1 MATLSG
7 QKVKNAFASLLK
19 LATNTATTS
28 LKNVESGDGVATAL
42 QLATGK
48 VGVNGTLEFPTVPAT
63 GSTEVDALL
72 LNASNQVVKRT
83 LNAAAFS
90 GGALTTASLPLGVSG
105 SDVRLAN
112 PSAISDIGTPAAG
125 DRFLIY
131 DASLTTWKRI
141 DYSALAALINPNQYQ
156 SAPEVVARVKP
167 TINLTT
173 SAVYLDFASVGTGGG
188 DTVLIGDASTVYTLG
203 NVYGGNLTSFRFNV
217 DGVYE
222 ITLSADLTTTGGGST
237 SVTFYFDVNG
247 TVVGTSLTTY
257 SAGDH
262 FLTQSTIINGAAGDV
277 VSIRALASAATAN
290 LNEFSVFHIR
300 KL

>member
-48 VGVNGTLEFPTVPAT
+48 VGINGTLEFPTAPAT
-63 GSTEVDALL
+63 GSTEVKALL
-72 LNASNQVVKRT
+72 LNASNQVVERS

-112 PSAISDIGTPAAG
+112 PSAISDIGVPASG

-131 DASLTTWKRI
+131 DASTTTWKRI
-141 DYSALAALINPNQYQ
+141 DYSVLSSLINPNQYQ
-156 SAPEVVARVKP
+156 SAPEVVARVSP

-173 SAVYLDFASVGTGGG
+173 SPVYLDFANVGVTGN
-188 DTVLIGDASTVYTLG
+188 DTVLIGDAATVYTLG
-203 NVYGGNLTSFRFNV
+203 NVYGGNLTSFRFNE

-222 ITLSADLTTTGGGST
+222 ITLSASITTTGGGT
-237 SVTFYFDVNG
+237 TNVTFYFDVNG
-247 TVVGTSLTTY
+247 SVIGTSLTTY

-262 FLTQSTIINGAAGDV
+262 FLTQSTIINGASGDV
-277 VSIRALASAATAN
+277 VSVRALASAATAKIN
-290 LNEFSVFHIR
+290 LNSVFHIR

>member
-7 QKVKNAFASLLK
+7 QKVKDAFASLLK

-42 QLATGK
+42 QLGTTK

-72 LNASNQVVKRT
+72 LNASNQVVKRS
-83 LNAAAFS
+83 LNAAAFT

-112 PSAISDIGTPAAG
+112 PSSISDIGTPASG

-141 DYSALAALINPNQYQ
+141 DYSALASLINPNQYQ

-173 SAVYLDFASVGTGGG
+173 SAVYLDFAGVGTGGG

-203 NVYGGNLTSFRFNV
+203 NAYGGNLTSFRFNV

-222 ITLSADLTTTGGGST
+222 ITLSADITTTST
-237 SVTFYFDVNG
+237 NTDVTFYFDING
-247 TVVGTSLTTY
+247 STAGTSQTRFATI
-257 SAGDH
+257 SDH
-262 FLTQSTIINGAAGDV
+262 FLTQSTIINGASGDV
-277 VSIRALASAATAN
+277 VSVRALASAAAAN
-290 LNEFSVFHIR
+290 VNEFSVFHIR

>member
-48 VGVNGTLEFPTVPAT
+48 VGINGTLEFPTAPAT
-63 GSTEVDALL
+63 GSTEVKALL
-72 LNASNQVVKRT
+72 LNASNQVVERS

-90 GGALTTASLPLGVSG
+90 GGTLTTASLPLGVSG

-112 PSAISDIGTPAAG
+112 PSAISDIGTPASG

-131 DASLTTWKRI
+131 DASATTWKRI
-141 DYSALAALINPNQYQ
+141 DYSSLASLINPNQYQ
-156 SAPEVVARVKP
+156 SAPEVVARVRP
-167 TINLTT
+167 AISLTT
-173 SAVYLDFASVGTGGG
+173 SPVYLDFANVGVTGN
-188 DTVLIGDASTVYTLG
+188 DTVLIGDAATVYTLG

-222 ITLSADLTTTGGGST
+222 ITLSASIKTTGGGT
-237 SVTFYFDVNG
+237 TNVTFYFDING
-247 TVVGTSLTTY
+247 SVIGTSLTTY

-262 FLTQSTIINGAAGDV
+262 FLTQSTIINGAGGDV
-277 VSIRALASAATAN
+277 VSVRALASAPTADVN
-290 LNEFSVFHIR
+290 LNSVLHIR

>member
-7 QKVKNAFASLLK
+7 QKVKDAFASLLK

-42 QLATGK
+42 QLGTTK
-48 VGVNGTLEFPTVPAT
+48 IGVNGTLEFPTVPAT
-63 GSTEVDALL
+63 GSTEVDALF
-72 LNASNQVVKRT
+72 LNASNQVVKRS

-112 PSAISDIGTPAAG
+112 PSAISDIGTPASG

-131 DASLTTWKRI
+131 DASATTWKRI
-141 DYSALAALINPNQYQ
+141 DYSALSSLINPGAYQ
-156 SAPEVVARVKP
+156 SAPEVVARLKP

-173 SAVYLDFASVGTGGG
+173 TAQYLDFAPVGITGG
-188 DTVLIGDASTVYTLG
+188 DTVLIGDAASIYTLG
-203 NVYGGNLTSFRFNV
+203 NVYGGTMTSFRFNV

-222 ITLSADLTTTGGGST
+222 ITLSASITTTST
-237 SVTFYFDVNG
+237 NTDVTFYFDING
-247 TVVGTSLTTY
+247 SVAGTSQTRFATI
-257 SAGDH
+257 SDH
-262 FLTQSTIINGAAGDV
+262 FLTQSTIINGASGDT
-277 VSIRALASAATAN
+277 VSVRALASAAAAN
-290 LNEFSVFHIR
+290 VNEFSVFHIR

>member
-19 LATNTATTS
+19 LATNTATTT

-42 QLATGK
+42 QLGTGK
-48 VGVNGTLEFPTVPAT
+48 VGINGTLEFPTAPAT
-63 GSTEVDALL
+63 GSTEVKALL
-72 LNASNQVVKRT
+72 LNASNQVVERS

-90 GGALTTASLPLGVSG
+90 GGALTTASLPLAVSG
-105 SDVRLAN
+105 SDVRMAN
-112 PSAISDIGTPAAG
+112 PSSISDIGTPASG

-141 DYSALAALINPNQYQ
+141 DYSSLAALINPGGYQ
-156 SAPEVVARVKP
+156 SAPEVVARLEP

-173 SAVYLDFASVGTGGG
+173 SPVYLDFAAVGTTGN
-188 DTVLIGDASTVYTLG
+188 DTVLIGDAATVYTLG
-203 NVYGGNLTSFRFNV
+203 NVYGGNLTSFTFNE

-222 ITLSADLTTTGGGST
+222 ITLSASITTTGGGT
-237 SVTFYFDVNG
+237 TNVTFYFDVNG
-247 TVVGTSLTTY
+247 SVIGTSSTSY
-257 SAGDH
+257 IAGDH
-262 FLTQSTIINGAAGDV
+262 FLTQSTIINGAGGDV
-277 VSIRALASAATAN
+277 VSVRVLASAATAD